1 MHFNK
6 LGCLCNSTGSTQ
18 NNTNM
23 KKVLFVL
30 ALFFT
35 LQGTAQKLIGGN
47 NIIKGNLTSF
57 ALKNYH
63 LSFERSLNHFM
74 SVSASYRYMP
84 KESLPIKS
92 IVEKYIDNSA
102 INYDLFQMGN
112 NALTFESRF
121 YLGLQKMSGFYIAPY
136 ARFANF
142 DLSVPVAY
150 TYTPEGSFI
159 APTPITKSASLD
171 GVIKSTSYGAYIGLQ
186 KQLLTKL
193 VLDIWF
199 IGGHFG
205 SSNGSL
211 NFITP
216 EDDKLP
222 TLAIN
227 ALQKVLDDTKV
238 NPFEITS
245 KVNQNGAT
253 ADMKGPW
260 AGFRGLG
267 ISLGLRF

>member
-1 MHFNK
+1 
-6 LGCLCNSTGSTQ
+6 
-18 NNTNM
+18 M
-23 KKVLFVL
+23 KKALFVL

-35 LQGTAQKLIGGN
+35 LQVHAQKLIGGN

-63 LSFERSLNHFM
+63 LSYERSLNRFM
-74 SVSASYRYMP
+74 SISASYRYMP
-84 KESLPIKS
+84 KGSLPLQS
-92 IVEKYIDNSA
+92 IAKKYIDNPA
-102 INYDLFQMGN
+102 INFDLFQMGN

-142 DLSVPVAY
+142 DLAVPVAY
-150 TYTPEGSFI
+150 TYNPDAAVGSVI
-159 APTPITKSASLD
+159 GSNPITKIAD
-171 GVIKSTSYGAYIGLQ
+171 INGTIKSTSYGAYIGLQ

-199 IGGHFG
+199 IGGHYG

-211 NFITP
+211 NFVAP
-216 EDDKLP
+216 EKLP
-222 TLAIN
+222 SQAVT
-227 ALQKVLDDTKV
+227 ALQQALDDTKV
-238 NPFEITS
+238 NPFELKS
-245 KVNQNGAT
+245 KVTQNGAT

>member
-1 MHFNK
+1 
-6 LGCLCNSTGSTQ
+6 
-18 NNTNM
+18 M
-23 KKVLFVL
+23 KKVLFIL
-30 ALFFT
+30 ALLIT
-35 LQGTAQKLIGGN
+35 LQVNAQKLIGGK

-84 KESLPIKS
+84 KGSLPLQAIAK
-92 IVEKYIDNSA
+92 KYIDNPA
-102 INYDLFQMGN
+102 INFDLFQMGN

-136 ARFANF
+136 ARFADF
-142 DLSVPVAY
+142 DLSVPVEY

-159 APTPITKSASLD
+159 APTPITKSANLD
-171 GVIKSTSYGAYIGLQ
+171 GVIKSTNYGAYIGLQ

-193 VLDIWF
+193 VIDIWF

-205 SSNGSL
+205 SSNGTL
-211 NFITP
+211 NFIAP
-216 EDDKLP
+216 EKLP
-222 TLAIN
+222 TQAVS
-227 ALQKVLDDTKV
+227 ALQKALDDTKV
-238 NPFEITS
+238 SPFEITS

>member
-1 MHFNK
+1 
-6 LGCLCNSTGSTQ
+6 
-18 NNTNM
+18 M
-23 KKVLFVL
+23 KKIGFIL
-30 ALFFT
+30 ALFVT
-35 LQGTAQKLIGGN
+35 LQVNAQKLIGGN

-63 LSFERSLNHFM
+63 LSYERSLNRFM
-74 SVSASYRYMP
+74 SISASYRYMP
-84 KESLPIKS
+84 KGGLPLQATVK
-92 IVEKYIDNSA
+92 KYISNSA

-142 DLSVPVAY
+142 DLAVPVTY
-150 TYTPEGSFI
+150 TYNPDATVGAI
-159 APTPITKSASLD
+159 IGNTPITKIAD
-171 GVIKSTSYGAYIGLQ
+171 ITGTIKSTSYGAYIGLQ

-193 VLDIWF
+193 VIDIWL
-199 IGGHFG
+199 IGGHYG
-205 SSNGSL
+205 NSNGIL
-211 NFITP
+211 KFVAP
-216 EDDKLP
+216 EKLP
-222 TLAIN
+222 SQAVT
-227 ALQKVLDDTKV
+227 ALQKTLDDTKFR
-238 NPFEITS
+238 PFELKS
-245 KVNQNGAT
+245 KVTQNGAT

>member
-1 MHFNK
+1 
-6 LGCLCNSTGSTQ
+6 
-18 NNTNM
+18 M
-23 KKVLFVL
+23 KKVLFIL
-30 ALFFT
+30 ASLTT
-35 LQGTAQKLIGGN
+35 LQVNAQKLIGGK

-84 KESLPIKS
+84 KGSLPLQAIAK
-92 IVEKYIDNSA
+92 KYIDNPA
-102 INYDLFQMGN
+102 INFDLFQMGN
-112 NALTFESRF
+112 NALTFESIF

-136 ARFANF
+136 ARFADF
-142 DLSVPVAY
+142 DLSVPVEY

-159 APTPITKSASLD
+159 APTPITKSANLD
-171 GVIKSTSYGAYIGLQ
+171 GLIKSTSYGAYIGLQ

-193 VLDIWF
+193 VIDIWF

-205 SSNGSL
+205 SSNGTL
-211 NFITP
+211 NFIAP
-216 EDDKLP
+216 EKLP
-222 TLAIN
+222 TQAVS
-227 ALQKVLDDTKV
+227 ALQKALDNTKV
-238 NPFEITS
+238 SPFEITS

>member
-1 MHFNK
+1 
-6 LGCLCNSTGSTQ
+6 
-18 NNTNM
+18 M

-35 LQGTAQKLIGGN
+35 LQGTTQKLIGGN

-84 KESLPIKS
+84 KGSLPIKS

-238 NPFEITS
+238 NPFELKS
-245 KVNQNGAT
+245 KVTQNGAT

-260 AGFRGLG
+260 AGIRGLG

>member
-1 MHFNK
+1 
-6 LGCLCNSTGSTQ
+6 
-18 NNTNM
+18 M

-30 ALFFT
+30 VLFFT

>member
-1 MHFNK
+1 
-6 LGCLCNSTGSTQ
+6 
-18 NNTNM
+18 M
-23 KKVLFVL
+23 KKVLFIL
-30 ALFFT
+30 ALLTT
-35 LQGTAQKLIGGN
+35 LQVNAQKLIGGK

-84 KESLPIKS
+84 KGSLPLQAIAK
-92 IVEKYIDNSA
+92 KYIDNPA
-102 INYDLFQMGN
+102 INFDLFQMGN

-136 ARFANF
+136 ARFADF
-142 DLSVPVAY
+142 DLSVPVEY

-159 APTPITKSASLD
+159 APTPITKSANLD
-171 GVIKSTSYGAYIGLQ
+171 GLIKSTSYGAYIGLQ

-193 VLDIWF
+193 VIDIWF

-205 SSNGSL
+205 SSNGTL
-211 NFITP
+211 NFIAP
-216 EDDKLP
+216 EKLP
-222 TLAIN
+222 TQAVS
-227 ALQKVLDDTKV
+227 ALQKALDNTKV
-238 NPFEITS
+238 SPFEITS

>member
-1 MHFNK
+1 
-6 LGCLCNSTGSTQ
+6 
-18 NNTNM
+18 M
-23 KKVLFVL
+23 KKVLFIL
-30 ALFFT
+30 ASLTT
-35 LQGTAQKLIGGN
+35 LQVNAQKLIGGK

-57 ALKNYH
+57 ALRNYH
-63 LSFERSLNHFM
+63 FSYERSLNHFM

-84 KESLPIKS
+84 KGSLPLQS
-92 IVEKYIDNSA
+92 IAEKYIDNSA
-102 INYDLFQMGN
+102 INFDLFQMGN

-136 ARFANF
+136 ARFADF
-142 DLSVPVAY
+142 DLSVPVEY

-159 APTPITKSASLD
+159 APTPITKSANLD
-171 GVIKSTSYGAYIGLQ
+171 GLIKSTSYGAYIGLQ

-193 VLDIWF
+193 VIDIWF

-205 SSNGSL
+205 SSNGTL
-211 NFITP
+211 NFIAP
-216 EDDKLP
+216 EKLP
-222 TLAIN
+222 TQAVS
-227 ALQKVLDDTKV
+227 ALQKALDNTKV
-238 NPFEITS
+238 SPFEITS

>member
-1 MHFNK
+1 
-6 LGCLCNSTGSTQ
+6 
-18 NNTNM
+18 M
-23 KKVLFVL
+23 KKTLFVL

-84 KESLPIKS
+84 KGSLPIKS

-136 ARFANF
+136 LRFADF
-142 DLSVPVAY
+142 DLGVPIAY

-159 APTPITKSASLD
+159 APTPITKTADLN

>member
-1 MHFNK
+1 
-6 LGCLCNSTGSTQ
+6 
-18 NNTNM
+18 M

-30 ALFFT
+30 ALLIT
-35 LQGTAQKLIGGN
+35 YKVNAQKLIGGK

-74 SVSASYRYMP
+74 SVSASYRFMP
-84 KESLPIKS
+84 KGSLPLQAIAK
-92 IVEKYIDNSA
+92 KYIDNPA
-102 INYDLFQMGN
+102 INFDLFQMGN

-142 DLSVPVAY
+142 DLSVPVEY

-159 APTPITKSASLD
+159 APVPITKSANLD

-193 VLDIWF
+193 VIDIWF
-199 IGGHFG
+199 IGGHYG
-205 SSNGSL
+205 SSNGNL
-211 NFITP
+211 NFIAP
-216 EDDKLP
+216 EKLP
-222 TLAIN
+222 NEAVS
-227 ALQKVLDDTKV
+227 ALQKALDDTKV

-267 ISLGLRF
+267 VSLGLRF

>member
-1 MHFNK
+1 
-6 LGCLCNSTGSTQ
+6 
-18 NNTNM
+18 M
-23 KKVLFVL
+23 KKLLFIL
-30 ALFFT
+30 ALLVT
-35 LQGTAQKLIGGN
+35 LQVPAQKLIGGK

-84 KESLPIKS
+84 KGSLPLQAIAK
-92 IVEKYIDNSA
+92 KYIDNPA
-102 INYDLFQMGN
+102 INFDLFQMGN
-112 NALTFESRF
+112 NAFTFESRF

-142 DLSVPVAY
+142 DLSVPVEY

-159 APTPITKSASLD
+159 APMPITKSANLA
-171 GVIKSTSYGAYIGLQ
+171 GVIKSTSYGANIGLQ

-193 VLDIWF
+193 VIDIWF
-199 IGGHFG
+199 IGGHYG
-205 SSNGSL
+205 SSNGNL
-211 NFITP
+211 NFIAP
-216 EDDKLP
+216 EKLP
-222 TLAIN
+222 TQAVSS
-227 ALQKVLDDTKV
+227 LQKALDDTKV

-267 ISLGLRF
+267 VSLGLRF

>member
-1 MHFNK
+1 
-6 LGCLCNSTGSTQ
+6 
-18 NNTNM
+18 M
-23 KKVLFVL
+23 KKLLFIL
-30 ALFFT
+30 ALLVT
-35 LQGTAQKLIGGN
+35 IQVPAQKLIGGK

-84 KESLPIKS
+84 KGSLPLQAIAK
-92 IVEKYIDNSA
+92 KYIDNPA
-102 INYDLFQMGN
+102 INFDLFQMGN
-112 NALTFESRF
+112 NAFTFESRF

-142 DLSVPVAY
+142 DLSVPVEY

-159 APTPITKSASLD
+159 APVPITKSANLA

-193 VLDIWF
+193 VIDIWF
-199 IGGHFG
+199 IGGHYG
-205 SSNGSL
+205 SSNGNL
-211 NFITP
+211 NFIAP
-216 EDDKLP
+216 EKLP
-222 TLAIN
+222 TQAVS
-227 ALQKVLDDTKV
+227 ALQKALDDTKV

-267 ISLGLRF
+267 VSLGLRF

>member
-1 MHFNK
+1 
-6 LGCLCNSTGSTQ
+6 
-18 NNTNM
+18 M

-35 LQGTAQKLIGGN
+35 LQGTTQKLIGGN

-216 EDDKLP
+216 EDYKLP

>member
-1 MHFNK
+1 
-6 LGCLCNSTGSTQ
+6 
-18 NNTNM
+18 M
-23 KKVLFVL
+23 KKVLFIL
-30 ALFFT
+30 ALLIT
-35 LQGTAQKLIGGN
+35 LQVDAQKLIGGN

-84 KESLPIKS
+84 KGSLPLQAIAK
-92 IVEKYIDNSA
+92 KYIDNPA
-102 INYDLFQMGN
+102 INFDLFQMGN

-136 ARFANF
+136 ARFADF
-142 DLSVPVAY
+142 DLSVPVEY

-159 APTPITKSASLD
+159 APTPITKSANLD
-171 GVIKSTSYGAYIGLQ
+171 GLIKSTSYGAYIGLQ
-186 KQLLTKL
+186 KQQLTKL
-193 VLDIWF
+193 VIDIWF

-205 SSNGSL
+205 SSNGTL
-211 NFITP
+211 NFIAP
-216 EDDKLP
+216 EKLP
-222 TLAIN
+222 TQAVS
-227 ALQKVLDDTKV
+227 ALQKALDDTKV
-238 NPFEITS
+238 SPFEITS

>member
-1 MHFNK
+1 
-6 LGCLCNSTGSTQ
+6 
-18 NNTNM
+18 M
-23 KKVLFVL
+23 KKVLFIL
-30 ALFFT
+30 ALLIT
-35 LQGTAQKLIGGN
+35 LQVNAQKLIGGN

-84 KESLPIKS
+84 KGSLPLQAIAK
-92 IVEKYIDNSA
+92 KYIDNPA
-102 INYDLFQMGN
+102 INFDLFQMGN

-136 ARFANF
+136 ARFADF
-142 DLSVPVAY
+142 DLSIPVEY

-159 APTPITKSASLD
+159 APTPITKSANLD

-193 VLDIWF
+193 VIDIWF

-211 NFITP
+211 NFIAP
-216 EDDKLP
+216 EKLP
-222 TLAIN
+222 TQAVS
-227 ALQKVLDDTKV
+227 ALQKALDNTKV
-238 NPFEITS
+238 SPFEITS

>member
-1 MHFNK
+1 MF
-6 LGCLCNSTGSTQ
+6 SV
-18 NNTNM
+18 
-23 KKVLFVL
+23 KKVFFIV
-30 ALFFT
+30 ALLFT
-35 LQGTAQKLIGGN
+35 LQVNAQKLIGGK

-84 KESLPIKS
+84 KGSLPLQAIAK
-92 IVEKYIDNSA
+92 KYIDNPA
-102 INYDLFQMGN
+102 INFDLFQMGN

-136 ARFANF
+136 ARFADF
-142 DLSVPVAY
+142 DLSVPVEY

-159 APTPITKSASLD
+159 APTPITKSANLD
-171 GVIKSTSYGAYIGLQ
+171 GLIKSTSYGAYIGLQ

-193 VLDIWF
+193 VIDIWF

-205 SSNGSL
+205 SSNGTL
-211 NFITP
+211 NFIAP
-216 EDDKLP
+216 EKLP
-222 TLAIN
+222 TQAVS
-227 ALQKVLDDTKV
+227 ALQKALDNTKV
-238 NPFEITS
+238 SPFEITS

>member
-1 MHFNK
+1 
-6 LGCLCNSTGSTQ
+6 
-18 NNTNM
+18 M
-23 KKVLFVL
+23 KKICFFL
-30 ALFFT
+30 ALLVT
-35 LQGTAQKLIGGN
+35 LQVHAQKLIGGN

-84 KESLPIKS
+84 KGSLPLQAIAK
-92 IVEKYIDNSA
+92 KYIDNPA
-102 INYDLFQMGN
+102 INFDLFQMGN

-136 ARFANF
+136 ARFADF
-142 DLSVPVAY
+142 DLSVPVEY

-159 APTPITKSASLD
+159 APTPITKSANLD
-171 GVIKSTSYGAYIGLQ
+171 GLIKSTSYGAYIGLQ

-193 VLDIWF
+193 VIDIWF

-205 SSNGSL
+205 SSNGTL
-211 NFITP
+211 NFIAP
-216 EDDKLP
+216 EKLP
-222 TLAIN
+222 TQAVS
-227 ALQKVLDDTKV
+227 ALQKALDNTKV
-238 NPFEITS
+238 SPFEITS

>member
-1 MHFNK
+1 
-6 LGCLCNSTGSTQ
+6 
-18 NNTNM
+18 M
-23 KKVLFVL
+23 KKLLFIL
-30 ALFFT
+30 ALLVT
-35 LQGTAQKLIGGN
+35 LQVPAQKLIGGK

-84 KESLPIKS
+84 KGSLPLQAIAK
-92 IVEKYIDNSA
+92 KYIDNPA
-102 INYDLFQMGN
+102 INFDLFQMGN
-112 NALTFESRF
+112 NAFTFESRF

-142 DLSVPVAY
+142 DLSVPVEY

-159 APTPITKSASLD
+159 TPMPITKSANLA

-193 VLDIWF
+193 VIDIWF
-199 IGGHFG
+199 IGGHYG
-205 SSNGSL
+205 SSNGNL
-211 NFITP
+211 NFIAP
-216 EDDKLP
+216 EKLP
-222 TLAIN
+222 NQAVS
-227 ALQKVLDDTKV
+227 ALQKALDDTKV

-267 ISLGLRF
+267 VSLGLRF

>member
-1 MHFNK
+1 
-6 LGCLCNSTGSTQ
+6 
-18 NNTNM
+18 M

-35 LQGTAQKLIGGN
+35 LQVHAQKLIGGN

-57 ALKNYH
+57 ALKNYQ
-63 LSFERSLNHFM
+63 LTYERSLIHFM

-84 KESLPIKS
+84 KGSLPLQS
-92 IVEKYIDNSA
+92 IAKKYIDNPA
-102 INYDLFQMGN
+102 INFDLFQMGN

-142 DLSVPVAY
+142 DLAVPVAY
-150 TYTPEGSFI
+150 TYNPDAAVGSVI
-159 APTPITKSASLD
+159 GSNPITKIAD
-171 GVIKSTSYGAYIGLQ
+171 INGTIKSTSYGAYIGLQ

-199 IGGHFG
+199 IGGHYG
-205 SSNGSL
+205 NSNGTL
-211 NFITP
+211 DFVAP
-216 EDDKLP
+216 EKLP
-222 TLAIN
+222 TQAVA
-227 ALQKVLDDTKV
+227 ALQKTLDDTKV
-238 NPFEITS
+238 NPFEIKS
-245 KVNQNGAT
+245 KVTQNGAT

>member
-1 MHFNK
+1 
-6 LGCLCNSTGSTQ
+6 
-18 NNTNM
+18 M
-23 KKVLFVL
+23 KKVLFIL
-30 ALFFT
+30 ALLIT
-35 LQGTAQKLIGGN
+35 LQVDAQKLIGGK

-84 KESLPIKS
+84 KGSLPLQAIAK
-92 IVEKYIDNSA
+92 KYIDNPA
-102 INYDLFQMGN
+102 INFDLFQMGN
-112 NALTFESRF
+112 NALTFERRF

-136 ARFANF
+136 ARFADF
-142 DLSVPVAY
+142 DLSVPVEY

-159 APTPITKSASLD
+159 APTPITKSANLD
-171 GVIKSTSYGAYIGLQ
+171 GLIKSTSYGAYIGLQ

-193 VLDIWF
+193 VIDIWF

-205 SSNGSL
+205 SSNGTL
-211 NFITP
+211 NFIAP
-216 EDDKLP
+216 EKLP
-222 TLAIN
+222 TQAVS
-227 ALQKVLDDTKV
+227 ALQKALDNTKV
-238 NPFEITS
+238 SPFEITS

>member
-1 MHFNK
+1 
-6 LGCLCNSTGSTQ
+6 
-18 NNTNM
+18 
-23 KKVLFVL
+23 
-30 ALFFT
+30 
-35 LQGTAQKLIGGN
+35 
-47 NIIKGNLTSF
+47 
-57 ALKNYH
+57 
-63 LSFERSLNHFM
+63 
-74 SVSASYRYMP
+74 MP
-84 KESLPIKS
+84 KGSLPIKS

-136 ARFANF
+136 LRFADF
-142 DLSVPVAY
+142 DLGVPIAY

-159 APTPITKSASLD
+159 APTPITKTADLN

-211 NFITP
+211 NFIAP
-216 EDDKLP
+216 EKLP
-222 TLAIN
+222 TPAID

>member
-1 MHFNK
+1 
-6 LGCLCNSTGSTQ
+6 
-18 NNTNM
+18 M
-23 KKVLFVL
+23 KKVLFIL
-30 ALFFT
+30 ALLIT
-35 LQGTAQKLIGGN
+35 LQVNAQKLIGGN

-84 KESLPIKS
+84 KGSLPLQAIAK
-92 IVEKYIDNSA
+92 KYIDNPA
-102 INYDLFQMGN
+102 INFDLFQMGN

-136 ARFANF
+136 ARFADF
-142 DLSVPVAY
+142 DLSIPVEY

-159 APTPITKSASLD
+159 APTPITKSANLD

-193 VLDIWF
+193 VIDIWF

-211 NFITP
+211 NFIAP
-216 EDDKLP
+216 EKLP
-222 TLAIN
+222 TQAVS
-227 ALQKVLDDTKV
+227 ALQKALDNTKV
-238 NPFEITS
+238 SPFEITS

-267 ISLGLRF
+267 VSLGLRF

>member
-1 MHFNK
+1 
-6 LGCLCNSTGSTQ
+6 
-18 NNTNM
+18 M

-35 LQGTAQKLIGGN
+35 LKVHAQKLIGGN

-63 LSFERSLNHFM
+63 ISYERSLNRFM

-84 KESLPIKS
+84 KGSLPLQS
-92 IVEKYIDNSA
+92 IAKKYIDNPA
-102 INYDLFQMGN
+102 INFDLFQMGN
-112 NALTFESRF
+112 NTLTFESRF

-142 DLSVPVAY
+142 DLAVPVAY
-150 TYTPEGSFI
+150 TYNPDAAVGSI
-159 APTPITKSASLD
+159 IGSDPITKIAD
-171 GVIKSTSYGAYIGLQ
+171 INGTIKSTSYGAYIGVQ

-193 VLDIWF
+193 VLDIWL
-199 IGGHFG
+199 IGGHYG
-205 SSNGSL
+205 SSNGVL
-211 NFITP
+211 NFVAP
-216 EDDKLP
+216 EKLP
-222 TLAIN
+222 SQAVT
-227 ALQKVLDDTKV
+227 ALQQALDDTKV
-238 NPFEITS
+238 NPFELKS
-245 KVNQNGAT
+245 KVTQNGAN

-260 AGFRGLG
+260 AGIRGLG

>member
-1 MHFNK
+1 
-6 LGCLCNSTGSTQ
+6 
-18 NNTNM
+18 M
-23 KKVLFVL
+23 KKVLFIL
-30 ALFFT
+30 ASLTT
-35 LQGTAQKLIGGN
+35 LQVNAQKLIGGK

-84 KESLPIKS
+84 KGSLPLQAIAK
-92 IVEKYIDNSA
+92 KYIDNPA
-102 INYDLFQMGN
+102 INFDLFQMGN

-121 YLGLQKMSGFYIAPY
+121 YLGLQTMSGFYIAPY
-136 ARFANF
+136 ARFADF
-142 DLSVPVAY
+142 DLSVPVEY

-159 APTPITKSASLD
+159 APTPITKSANLD
-171 GVIKSTSYGAYIGLQ
+171 GLIKSTSYGAYIGLQ

-193 VLDIWF
+193 VIDIWF

-205 SSNGSL
+205 SSNGTL
-211 NFITP
+211 NFIAP
-216 EDDKLP
+216 EKLP
-222 TLAIN
+222 TQAVS
-227 ALQKVLDDTKV
+227 ALQKALDNTKV
-238 NPFEITS
+238 SPFEITS

>member
-1 MHFNK
+1 MEVHK
-6 LGCLCNSTGSTQ
+6 IKIP
-18 NNTNM
+18 M
-23 KKVLFVL
+23 KKLLFIL
-30 ALFFT
+30 ALLVT
-35 LQGTAQKLIGGN
+35 LQAPAQKLIGGK

-57 ALKNYH
+57 ALRNYH
-63 LSFERSLNHFM
+63 FSYERSLNHFM

-84 KESLPIKS
+84 KGGLPLQSPVK
-92 IVEKYIDNSA
+92 KYIDNSA

-142 DLSVPVAY
+142 DLTVPVSYSYKPDA
-150 TYTPEGSFI
+150 TVGAI
-159 APTPITKSASLD
+159 IGNTPITKTAGLN
-171 GVIKSTSYGAYIGLQ
+171 GTIKSNSYGAYIGLQ

-199 IGGHFG
+199 IGGHYG
-205 SSNGSL
+205 SSTGNLS
-211 NFITP
+211 FIAP
-216 EDDKLP
+216 EKLP
-222 TLAIN
+222 TQAVD
-227 ALQKVLDDTKV
+227 ALQKTLDDTKV
-238 NPFEITS
+238 KPFELTS
-245 KVNQNGAT
+245 KVTQTGAT

>member
-1 MHFNK
+1 
-6 LGCLCNSTGSTQ
+6 
-18 NNTNM
+18 M

-35 LQGTAQKLIGGN
+35 LQVHAQKLIGGN

-63 LSFERSLNHFM
+63 ISYERSLNRFM

-84 KESLPIKS
+84 KGSLPLQS
-92 IVEKYIDNSA
+92 IAKKYIDNPA
-102 INYDLFQMGN
+102 INFDLFQMGN

-142 DLSVPVAY
+142 DLAVPVAY
-150 TYTPEGSFI
+150 TYNPDAAVGSVI
-159 APTPITKSASLD
+159 GSNPITKIAD
-171 GVIKSTSYGAYIGLQ
+171 INGTIKSTSYGAYIGLQ

-199 IGGHFG
+199 IGGHYG

-211 NFITP
+211 NFVAP
-216 EDDKLP
+216 EKLP
-222 TLAIN
+222 SQAVT
-227 ALQKVLDDTKV
+227 ALQQALDDTKV
-238 NPFEITS
+238 NPFELKS
-245 KVNQNGAT
+245 KVTQNGAT

>member
-1 MHFNK
+1 M
-6 LGCLCNSTGSTQ
+6 
-18 NNTNM
+18 
-23 KKVLFVL
+23 
-30 ALFFT
+30 
-35 LQGTAQKLIGGN
+35 
-47 NIIKGNLTSF
+47 
-57 ALKNYH
+57 KNYH
-63 LSFERSLNHFM
+63 ISYERSLNRFM

-84 KESLPIKS
+84 KGSLPLQS
-92 IVEKYIDNSA
+92 IAKKYIDNPA
-102 INYDLFQMGN
+102 INFDLFQMGN

-142 DLSVPVAY
+142 DLAVPVAY
-150 TYTPEGSFI
+150 TYNPDAAVGSVI
-159 APTPITKSASLD
+159 GSNPITKIAD
-171 GVIKSTSYGAYIGLQ
+171 INGTIKSTSYGAYIGLQ

-199 IGGHFG
+199 IGGHYG

-211 NFITP
+211 NFVAP
-216 EDDKLP
+216 EKLP
-222 TLAIN
+222 SQAVT
-227 ALQKVLDDTKV
+227 ALQQALDDTKV
-238 NPFEITS
+238 NPFELKS
-245 KVNQNGAT
+245 KVTQNGAT

>member
-1 MHFNK
+1 
-6 LGCLCNSTGSTQ
+6 
-18 NNTNM
+18 M

-35 LQGTAQKLIGGN
+35 LQVHAQKLIGGN

-63 LSFERSLNHFM
+63 ISYERSLNRFM

-84 KESLPIKS
+84 KGSLPLQS
-92 IVEKYIDNSA
+92 IAKKYIDNPA
-102 INYDLFQMGN
+102 INFDLFQMGN

-142 DLSVPVAY
+142 DLAVPVAY
-150 TYTPEGSFI
+150 TYNPDAAVGSVI
-159 APTPITKSASLD
+159 GSNPITKIAD
-171 GVIKSTSYGAYIGLQ
+171 INGTIKSTSYGAYIGLQ

-193 VLDIWF
+193 VIDIWL
-199 IGGHFG
+199 IGGHYG
-205 SSNGSL
+205 SSNGVL
-211 NFITP
+211 NFVAP
-216 EDDKLP
+216 EKLP
-222 TLAIN
+222 SQAVT
-227 ALQKVLDDTKV
+227 ALQQALDDTKV
-238 NPFEITS
+238 NPFELKS
-245 KVNQNGAT
+245 KVTQNGAT

>member
-1 MHFNK
+1 
-6 LGCLCNSTGSTQ
+6 
-18 NNTNM
+18 M
-23 KKVLFVL
+23 KKVLFIL
-30 ALFFT
+30 ASLTT
-35 LQGTAQKLIGGN
+35 LQVNAQKLIGGK

-84 KESLPIKS
+84 KGSLPLQAIAK
-92 IVEKYIDNSA
+92 KYIDNPA
-102 INYDLFQMGN
+102 INFDLFQMGN

-136 ARFANF
+136 LRFADF
-142 DLSVPVAY
+142 DLGVPIAY

-159 APTPITKSASLD
+159 APTPITKTADLN

-193 VLDIWF
+193 VIDIWF

-205 SSNGSL
+205 SSNGTL
-211 NFITP
+211 NFIAP
-216 EDDKLP
+216 EKLP
-222 TLAIN
+222 TQAVS
-227 ALQKVLDDTKV
+227 ALQKALDNTKV
-238 NPFEITS
+238 SPFEITS

>member
-1 MHFNK
+1 
-6 LGCLCNSTGSTQ
+6 
-18 NNTNM
+18 M
-23 KKVLFVL
+23 KKVLFIL
-30 ALFFT
+30 ALLIT
-35 LQGTAQKLIGGN
+35 LQVDAQKLIGGN

-84 KESLPIKS
+84 KGSLPLQAIAK
-92 IVEKYIDNSA
+92 KYIDNPA
-102 INYDLFQMGN
+102 INFDLFQMGN

-136 ARFANF
+136 ARFADF
-142 DLSVPVAY
+142 DLSVPVEY

-159 APTPITKSASLD
+159 APTAITQITNLD

-193 VLDIWF
+193 VIDIWF

-205 SSNGSL
+205 SSNGTL
-211 NFITP
+211 NFVAP
-216 EDDKLP
+216 QDAKLP
-222 TLAIN
+222 TQAVN
-227 ALQKVLDDTKV
+227 ALQKALDDTKV
-238 NPFEITS
+238 SPFEITS

>member
-1 MHFNK
+1 
-6 LGCLCNSTGSTQ
+6 
-18 NNTNM
+18 M

-84 KESLPIKS
+84 KGSLPLQTIAK
-92 IVEKYIDNSA
+92 KYIDNPA
-102 INYDLFQMGN
+102 INFDLFQMGN

-136 ARFANF
+136 ARFADF
-142 DLSVPVAY
+142 DLSVPVEY

-159 APTPITKSASLD
+159 APTPITQSANLD
-171 GVIKSTSYGAYIGLQ
+171 GLIKSTSYGAYIGLQ
-186 KQLLTKL
+186 KQLREKDYTALWNALHK
-193 VLDIWF
+193 
-199 IGGHFG
+199 
-205 SSNGSL
+205 
-211 NFITP
+211 
-216 EDDKLP
+216 KLP
-222 TLAIN
+222 IS
-227 ALQKVLDDTKV
+227 
-238 NPFEITS
+238 EIF
-245 KVNQNGAT
+245 VH
-253 ADMKGPW
+253 
-260 AGFRGLG
+260 LV
-267 ISLGLRF
+267 